1 MKNTSSNKERT
12 IHNSVY
18 VSIKRYLKYRGN
30 VKMVNN
36 EIEKMPVLENDF
48 QKEYNPSEFYKFLTI
63 LFGVGVDLVTQN
75 IAGVIK
81 DIIDYDNN
89 KKVEN
94 FIKDLYK
101 RIDALE
107 DNVKKLSLEKMATK
121 DGQRLLHFSMVRI
134 SRCFSDEQIN
144 KIVSTIEYYLKL
156 NIITEQEAEIII
168 DLLTE
173 FNSAELELVQELSN
187 TFLENV
193 NIDDVD
199 IYNTDIE
206 FSKLPNFKDKQSQI
220 TFIRH
225 RLEGKGL
232 LVTEPRTFPAEGT
245 DNVNY
250 LTSGCYF
257 LREFV
262 LLAAI
267 IKL

>member
-1 MKNTSSNKERT
+1 
-12 IHNSVY
+12 
-18 VSIKRYLKYRGN
+18 
-30 VKMVNN
+30 MVNDEN
-36 EIEKMPVLENDF
+36 KMPVLENDF
-48 QKEYNPSEFYKFLTI
+48 QKEYNPSEFYKFLMI
-63 LFGVGVDLVTQN
+63 LFGVGVDLVSQN
-75 IAGVIK
+75 IAGIIK
-81 DIIDYDNN
+81 DVIDYDNN

-94 FIKDLYK
+94 FIKDLYQ

-107 DNVKKLSLEKMATK
+107 DNVKKLSLKKMVDK
-121 DGQRLLHFSMVRI
+121 DGQRLLRFSIVRL

-144 KIVSTIEYYLKL
+144 KIVSTIEYYLKS

-199 IYNTDIE
+199 VYNTDIE

-232 LVTEPRTFPAEGT
+232 LVTEPRTFPVEGT

-250 LTSGCYF
+250 LPSGCYF
-257 LREFV
+257 LRQFV